1 MAKIRLYGVILL
13 IILLPVGWIFGQEIY
28 RWTDETGT
36 VHFTDD
42 PLKIPPKY
50 SDRVEKKKPILD
62 QPASVEK
69 KELPGTENIPRPEA
83 KEDPV
88 KKYLDEID
96 QKIETKRS
104 LQKRVSDLEDEL
116 RLYEERLKQIEE
128 EEQDY
133 FREYAYLPM
142 IGSNT
147 GRRIVLSSPYEEEK
161 TMLIRKMDS
170 IKKEINSLEEQIS
183 MINRSL

>member
-1 MAKIRLYGVILL
+1 VAKKYLYGIILL
-13 IILLPVGWIFGQEIY
+13 IILLQVGWIFAAEIY

-42 PLKIPPKY
+42 PLKIPEKY
-50 SDRVEKKKPILD
+50 SDRVEKKKLMPD

-69 KELPGTENIPRPEA
+69 TESPGTENIPKPEA

-88 KKYLDEID
+88 GKYLDEID
-96 QKIETKRS
+96 RKIETKRS
-104 LQKRVSDLEDEL
+104 LQKKVSDLEDEL
-116 RLYEERLKQIEE
+116 RLCDERLKRIEE
-128 EEQDY
+128 EEKDY
-133 FREYAYLPM
+133 LREYAYLPM

-147 GRRIVLSSPYEEEK
+147 RRRIVLSSPYEEEK
-161 TMLIRKMDS
+161 TMLIQKMDS